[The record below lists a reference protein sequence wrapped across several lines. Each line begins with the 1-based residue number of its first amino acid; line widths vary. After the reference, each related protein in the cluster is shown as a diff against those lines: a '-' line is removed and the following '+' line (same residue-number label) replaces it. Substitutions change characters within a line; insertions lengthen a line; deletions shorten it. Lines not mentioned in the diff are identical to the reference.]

1 MKKTM
6 IVLSAVFALMACNK
20 VAPETENNGTI
31 DASKVVFDFTINN
44 AEATKAVKT
53 GWENGDKVFIF
64 FNGITTAHVT
74 TVYNGTAWTPTL
86 NGSATLPASG
96 KLTAVYLPYG
106 NGLTAS
112 YSSNWTFSE
121 PRYTYYMVAKNVNYT
136 ISNVED
142 VAATLSAEI
151 NMQNPGGF
159 VHFYVADASAADG
172 AYTLAS
178 DAVIP
183 VGIVSISSAGAVT
196 ETNDKNAGDAM
207 VGYKYG
213 DGYSFS
219 GKVNSNYEYE
229 DYGNKISFGG
239 YYFIKTKVADGSRED
254 YFTSKGTLVEKMA
267 ISLPA
272 NGSDKWIAVGAD
284 KWVDLGHTTV
294 KFATCN
300 YNQTVPEAV
309 GTTDYTYNDAIA
321 LGVSLPDK
329 DQMEW
334 LIDDANNTWNWM
346 TVNGQTGMVVSS
358 KSTAGFLF
366 LPAAFGHDCY
376 YWSSV
381 AIDEYFAGYAWVLYF
396 SYYGSSVS
404 DRNRLDQYC
413 VRPVQNK

>member
-6 IVLSAVFALMACNK
+6 IVLSAVLALVACNK
-20 VAPETENNGTI
+20 VTPDTENNGTI
-31 DASKVVFDFTINN
+31 DASKVVFNFSINN
-44 AEATKAVKT
+44 ADATKAVKS

-74 TVYNGTAWTPTL
+74 TAYNGTAWTPTL

-106 NGLTAS
+106 NSLTAS
-112 YSSNWTFSE
+112 YNSNWTFSE
-121 PRYTYYMVAKNVNYT
+121 PRYTYYMVAKDVNYT

-142 VAATLSAEI
+142 VATLSAII

-159 VHFYVADASAADG
+159 AHFYVADASAADG
-172 AYTLAS
+172 TYTLAS

-183 VGIVSISSAGAVT
+183 AGIASISSAGAVT

-219 GKVNSNYEYE
+219 GKVAATY
-229 DYGNKISFGG
+229 DDGYGNDLAGK
-239 YYFIKTKVADGSRED
+239 YYFIKTKVADSSRED
-254 YFTSKGTLVEKMA
+254 YFTSAGTLVEKMA
-267 ISLPA
+267 ISLPT
-272 NGSDKWIAVGAD
+272 NGSEKWIAVGAD
-284 KWVDLGHTTV
+284 KWVDLGHATV

-309 GTTDYTYNDAIA
+309 GTTYTYDGAIA
-321 LGVSLPDK
+321 LGVSLPDM

-334 LIDDANNTWNWM
+334 LNDDANNTWNW
-346 TVNGQTGMVVSS
+346 VKVKGQAGMVVSS
-358 KSTAGFLF
+358 KTTSGFLF
-366 LPAAFGHDCY
+366 LPANYGYSGF
-376 YWSSV
+376 YWSSTPSFENY
-381 AIDEYFAGYAWVLYF
+381 AIYLGFSLGGHDVD
-396 SYYGSSVS
+396 SYYGGPEY
-404 DRNRLDQYC
+404 DYC

>member
-6 IVLSAVFALMACNK
+6 IVLSALLALVACNK
-20 VAPETENNGTI
+20 MAPETENNGTI
-31 DASKVVFDFTINN
+31 DASKVVFNFTINN
-44 AEATKAVKT
+44 AEDTKAVKS

-74 TVYNGTAWTPTL
+74 TAYNGTAWTPTL

-121 PRYTYYMVAKNVNYT
+121 TRYTYYMVAKDVNYT
-136 ISNVED
+136 ISNVAD
-142 VAATLSAEI
+142 VATLSAEI

-159 VHFYVADASAADG
+159 VHFYVADAAAADG

-183 VGIVSISSAGAVT
+183 AGIKSISSSGAVT

-207 VGYKYG
+207 VGYEYG
-213 DGYSFS
+213 AGYSFS
-219 GKVNSNYEYE
+219 GKVNSNYK
-229 DYGNKISFGG
+229 DNYGNNLAGK
-239 YYFIKTKVADGSRED
+239 YYFIKTKVADNSRED
-254 YFTSKGTLVEKMA
+254 YFTTAGTLVEKMA

-272 NGSDKWIAVGAD
+272 NGDAKWIAVGAD
-284 KWVDLGHTTV
+284 KWVDLGHSTV

-309 GTTDYTYNDAIA
+309 GTTCSFVVASA
-321 LGVSLPDK
+321 LGVSLPDV
-329 DQMEW
+329 DQMIW
-334 LIDDANNTWNWM
+334 LDNNTWNWM

-358 KSTAGFLF
+358 KTTAGFLF
-366 LPAAFGHDCY
+366 LPACFGSDGN
-376 YWSSV
+376 YWSST
-381 AIDEYFAGYAWVLYF
+381 AYDEMYAYSLDFDCGDKHYVY
-396 SYYGSSVS
+396 SSS
-404 DRNRLDQYC
+404 DRISVYC

>member
-6 IVLSAVFALMACNK
+6 IVLSAVLALVACNK
-20 VAPETENNGTI
+20 VTPDTENNGTI
-31 DASKVVFDFTINN
+31 DASKVVFNFSINN
-44 AEATKAVKT
+44 ADATKAVKS

-74 TVYNGTAWTPTL
+74 TAYNGTAWTPTL

-121 PRYTYYMVAKNVNYT
+121 PRYTYYMVAKDVDYT
-136 ISNVED
+136 ISNVEN
-142 VAATLSAEI
+142 VSTLSATI
-151 NMQNPGGF
+151 NMNNPGGF
-159 VHFYVADASAADG
+159 VHFYVADAAAADG

-183 VGIVSISSAGAVT
+183 AGIASVSSAGAVT
-196 ETNDKNAGDAM
+196 ETEDKNAGDAM

-213 DGYSFS
+213 EGYSFS
-219 GKVNSNYEYE
+219 GKVNSNYKDNYNNNLA
-229 DYGNKISFGG
+229 GK
-239 YYFIKTKVADGSRED
+239 YYFIKTKVADSSRED
-254 YFTSKGTLVEKMA
+254 YFTSAGTLVEKMA

-284 KWVDLGHTTV
+284 KWVDLGHSTV

-309 GTTDYTYNDAIA
+309 GTTYTYNDAIA
-321 LGVSLPDK
+321 LVGVSLPDK

-334 LIDDANNTWNWM
+334 LNNDANNTWNWM
-346 TVNGQTGMVVSS
+346 KVNGQTGMVVSS
-358 KSTAGFLF
+358 KTTSGFLF
-366 LPAAFGHDCY
+366 LPANLGGYGY
-376 YWSSV
+376 YWSSTPY
-381 AIDEYFAGYAWVLYF
+381 DEDYAWSLYF
-396 SYYGSSVS
+396 CYDGFRYVYCN
-404 DRNRLDQYC
+404 DRGYDYC